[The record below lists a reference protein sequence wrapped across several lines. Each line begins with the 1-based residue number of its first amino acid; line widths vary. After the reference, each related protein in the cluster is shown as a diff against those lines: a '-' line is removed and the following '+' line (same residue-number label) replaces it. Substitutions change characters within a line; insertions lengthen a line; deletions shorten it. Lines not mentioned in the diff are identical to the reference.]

1 MVHKRS
7 QNKLQDRKDRS
18 FSKKKKGEWTF
29 ELPRVVTRSA
39 RSFSDLLDR

>member
-18 FSKKKKGEWTF
+18 FSKRKKVSGHIRT
-29 ELPRVVTRSA
+29 A
-39 RSFSDLLDR
+39 

>member
-18 FSKKKKGEWTF
+18 FSKRKKVSGHSNRLEW
-29 ELPRVVTRSA
+29 LLSLLVV
-39 RSFSDLLDR
+39 FQIF